1 MQKPSDT
8 ELCLLRAL
16 WASNPLSGREIHDA
30 TQAETGWSYSSTRK
44 TLDRMVEK
52 GLISIELAHG
62 LKTFIPAQSKLR
74 TLAGLIR
81 DFSRNILDA
90 DTPLPAA
97 AFVGSKLID
106 QEEIS
111 ELEQLL
117 AEFDQSTEG
126 KK

>member
-1 MQKPSDT
+1 MQKPSDS

-30 TQAETGWSYSSTRK
+30 TQDETGWSYSSTRK

-52 GLISIELAHG
+52 GLISVELSHG
-62 LKTFIPAQSKLR
+62 LKTFVPAQSKLK

-97 AFVGSKLID
+97 AFVGSKLIGE
-106 QEEIS
+106 EEIN

-117 AEFDQSTEG
+117 ADFDQSREE